1 MRDIIELT
9 ICVVLLLLSIPLSL
23 VTYNAG
29 IGVYPAIALQ
39 FIVLCRMAY
48 FFAKEMIWLNVSDV
62 MTIQQLIT

>member
-48 FFAKEMIWLNVSDV
+48 FLAKDWI
-62 MTIQQLIT
+62 

>member
-9 ICVVLLLLSIPLSL
+9 ICIVLLLLSIPLSL

-48 FFAKEMIWLNVSDV
+48 FFAKEMI
-62 MTIQQLIT
+62 